1 MNQLLLAILFSAF
14 STLACL
20 AQIQEATA
28 LTGEA
33 LYQIIDSK
41 SVKAKKDSLTA
52 VAHKHFK
59 ENPQNLD
66 HIIWY
71 GRRLAY
77 QTQYADAIEVYTEGI
92 RRFPKSPELYRHR
105 GHRYI
110 SIRKLDK
117 AIADFEVAAK
127 LAEGRK
133 IEIEP
138 DGIPN
143 KLNQPLSSLQ
153 FNIYYH
159 WALAYYLKGD
169 FAKASKIFEDCMSYS
184 INPDLLVATVD
195 WLYMCYQRSGQKDKA
210 EAIIQ
215 IVPSNTTVIE
225 NDAYLKRL
233 KLYKGE
239 IQAQELIDLSNPTPE
254 SELNIITQGYGVGNW
269 YLYNGLEDKAQEIFK
284 KIVATSYWPA
294 FGYIAAEAEL
304 SR

>member
-1 MNQLLLAILFSAF
+1 MKNRILLIFYSVF
-14 STLACL
+14 STSFCL

-33 LYQIIDSK
+33 LYQILDSK

-52 VAHKHFK
+52 VAHIQFK

-66 HIIWY
+66 NIIWY

-77 QTQYADAIEVYTEGI
+77 QTQYADAIEVYTKGI
-92 RRFPKSPELYRHR
+92 KRFPKSPELYRHR

-169 FAKASKIFEDCMSYS
+169 FAKATTIFEDCINYS

-195 WLYMCYQRSGQKDKA
+195 WLYMCYQRTGQKDKA
-210 EAIIQ
+210 KAILQ
-215 IVPSNTTVIE
+215 LVPDNTTVIE
-225 NDAYLKRL
+225 NDAYLKRIM
-233 KLYKGE
+233 LYKGKT
-239 IQAQELIDLSNPTPE
+239 QAQELIDLTNPSPA

-269 YLYNGLEDKAQEIFK
+269 YLYNGQEDKAKEIFK

>member
-1 MNQLLLAILFSAF
+1 MKELLLAILFSAF

-33 LYQIIDSK
+33 LHQIIDSK

-52 VAHKHFK
+52 IAHTQFK

-66 HIIWY
+66 NIIWY

-92 RRFPKSPELYRHR
+92 KRFPKSPELYRHR

-117 AIADFEVAAK
+117 AIADFEMAAK

-210 EAIIQ
+210 EAILQ
-215 IVPSNTTVIE
+215 IVPDNTTVIE

-233 KLYKGE
+233 QLYKGE

-269 YLYNGLEDKAQEIFK
+269 YLYNGQEDKAKEIFK

>member
-1 MNQLLLAILFSAF
+1 MKELLLAILFSAF

-52 VAHKHFK
+52 VAHTQFK

-66 HIIWY
+66 NIIWY

-92 RRFPKSPELYRHR
+92 KRFPKSPELYRHR

-110 SIRKLDK
+110 SIRKLNK
-117 AIADFEVAAK
+117 AITDFEMAAK

-210 EAIIQ
+210 EAILQ
-215 IVPSNTTVIE
+215 IVPDNTTVIE

-233 KLYKGE
+233 QLYKGE

-269 YLYNGLEDKAQEIFK
+269 YLYNGQEDKAKEIFK

>member
-1 MNQLLLAILFSAF
+1 
-14 STLACL
+14 L

-52 VAHKHFK
+52 VAHTQFK

-66 HIIWY
+66 NIIWY

-92 RRFPKSPELYRHR
+92 KRFPKSPELYRHR

-110 SIRKLDK
+110 SIRKLNK
-117 AIADFEVAAK
+117 AITDFEMAAK

-210 EAIIQ
+210 EAILQ
-215 IVPSNTTVIE
+215 IVPDNTTVIE

-233 KLYKGE
+233 QLYKGE

-269 YLYNGLEDKAQEIFK
+269 YLYNGQEDKAKEIFK

>member
-1 MNQLLLAILFSAF
+1 
-14 STLACL
+14 L

-33 LYQIIDSK
+33 LHQIIDSK

-52 VAHKHFK
+52 IAHTQFK

-66 HIIWY
+66 NIIWY

-92 RRFPKSPELYRHR
+92 KRFPKSPELYRHR

-117 AIADFEVAAK
+117 AIADFEMAAK

-210 EAIIQ
+210 EAILQ
-215 IVPSNTTVIE
+215 IVPDNTTVIE

-233 KLYKGE
+233 QLYKGE

-269 YLYNGLEDKAQEIFK
+269 YLYNGQEDKAKEIFK

>member
-1 MNQLLLAILFSAF
+1 MKNRILLIFYSVF
-14 STLACL
+14 STSFCL

-33 LYQIIDSK
+33 LYQILDSK

-52 VAHKHFK
+52 VAHIQFK
-59 ENPQNLD
+59 EDPQNLD
-66 HIIWY
+66 NIIWY

-77 QTQYADAIEVYTEGI
+77 QTQYADAIELYTKGI
-92 RRFPKSPELYRHR
+92 KRFPKSPELYRHR

-169 FAKASKIFEDCMSYS
+169 FAKATTIFEDCINYS

-195 WLYMCYQRSGQKDKA
+195 WLYMCYQRTGQKDKA
-210 EAIIQ
+210 KAILQ
-215 IVPSNTTVIE
+215 LVPDNTTVIE
-225 NDAYLKRL
+225 NDAYLKRIM
-233 KLYKGE
+233 LYKGKT
-239 IQAQELIDLSNPTPE
+239 QAQELIDLTNPSPA

-269 YLYNGLEDKAQEIFK
+269 YLYNGQEDKAKEIFK

>member
-1 MNQLLLAILFSAF
+1 MKELLLAILFSVF

-33 LYQIIDSK
+33 LHQIIDSK

-52 VAHKHFK
+52 IAHTQFK

-66 HIIWY
+66 NIIWY

-92 RRFPKSPELYRHR
+92 KRFPKSPELYRHR

-117 AIADFEVAAK
+117 AIADFEMAAK

-210 EAIIQ
+210 EAILQ
-215 IVPSNTTVIE
+215 IVPDNTTVIE

-233 KLYKGE
+233 QLYKGE

-269 YLYNGLEDKAQEIFK
+269 YLYNGQEDKAKEIFK

>member
-1 MNQLLLAILFSAF
+1 MKNRILLIFYSVF
-14 STLACL
+14 STSFCL

-33 LYQIIDSK
+33 LYQILDSK

-52 VAHKHFK
+52 VAHIQFK

-66 HIIWY
+66 NIIWY

-77 QTQYADAIEVYTEGI
+77 QTQYADAIELYTEGI
-92 RRFPKSPELYRHR
+92 KRFPKSPELYRHR

-169 FAKASKIFEDCMSYS
+169 FAKATTIFEDCINYS

-195 WLYMCYQRSGQKDKA
+195 WLYMCYQRTGQKDKA
-210 EAIIQ
+210 KAILQ
-215 IVPSNTTVIE
+215 LVPDNTTVIE
-225 NDAYLKRL
+225 NDAYLKRIM
-233 KLYKGE
+233 LYKGKT
-239 IQAQELIDLSNPTPE
+239 QAQELIDLTNPSPA

-269 YLYNGLEDKAQEIFK
+269 YLYNGQEDKAKEIFK

>member
-1 MNQLLLAILFSAF
+1 MKELLLAILFSTF

-20 AQIQEATA
+20 AQIQEARA

-33 LYQIIDSK
+33 LYQILDSK

-52 VAHKHFK
+52 VAHIEFK
-59 ENPQNLD
+59 ANPQNLD
-66 HIIWY
+66 NIIWY

-77 QTQYADAIEVYTEGI
+77 QTKYADAIKVYTEGI
-92 RRFPKSPELYRHR
+92 KRFPKSPELYRHR

-110 SIRKLDK
+110 STRKLDK
-117 AIADFEVAAK
+117 AIADFEIAAK

-169 FAKASKIFEDCMSYS
+169 FAKATIIFEDCINYS

-210 EAIIQ
+210 KAILQ
-215 IVPSNTTVIE
+215 IIPDNTTVIE

-233 KLYKGE
+233 QLYKGE
-239 IQAQELIDLSNPTPE
+239 IQAQELINLNNPTPE

-269 YLYNGLEDKAQEIFK
+269 YLYNGQEDKALEIFK

>member
-1 MNQLLLAILFSAF
+1 MKELLLAILFSAF

-33 LYQIIDSK
+33 LHQIIDSK

-52 VAHKHFK
+52 VAHTQFK

-66 HIIWY
+66 NIIWY

-92 RRFPKSPELYRHR
+92 KRFPKSPELYRHR

-117 AIADFEVAAK
+117 AIADFEMAAK

-210 EAIIQ
+210 EAILQ
-215 IVPSNTTVIE
+215 IVPDNTTVIE

-233 KLYKGE
+233 QLYKGE

-269 YLYNGLEDKAQEIFK
+269 YLYNGQEDKAKEIFQ

>member
-1 MNQLLLAILFSAF
+1 MKELLLAILFSAF

-52 VAHKHFK
+52 VAHTQFK

-66 HIIWY
+66 NIIWY

-92 RRFPKSPELYRHR
+92 KRFPKSPELYRHR

-117 AIADFEVAAK
+117 AIADFEMAAK

-210 EAIIQ
+210 EAILQ
-215 IVPSNTTVIE
+215 IVPDNTTVIE

-233 KLYKGE
+233 QLYKGE

-269 YLYNGLEDKAQEIFK
+269 YLYNGQEDKAKEIFQ

>member
-1 MNQLLLAILFSAF
+1 MKNRILLIFYSVF
-14 STLACL
+14 STSFCL

-33 LYQIIDSK
+33 LYQILDSK

-52 VAHKHFK
+52 VAHIQFK
-59 ENPQNLD
+59 EDPQNLD
-66 HIIWY
+66 NIIWY

-77 QTQYADAIEVYTEGI
+77 QTQYADAIEVYTKGI
-92 RRFPKSPELYRHR
+92 KRFPKSPELYRHR

-169 FAKASKIFEDCMSYS
+169 FAKATTIFEDCINYS

-195 WLYMCYQRSGQKDKA
+195 WLYMCYQRTGQKDKA
-210 EAIIQ
+210 KAILQ
-215 IVPSNTTVIE
+215 LVPDNTTVIE
-225 NDAYLKRL
+225 NDAYLKRIM
-233 KLYKGE
+233 LYKGKT
-239 IQAQELIDLSNPTPE
+239 QAQELIDLTNPSPA

-269 YLYNGLEDKAQEIFK
+269 YLYNGQEDKAKEIFK